1 MRTPRY
7 RRWAVVVLLVGWAF
21 AWTLLWQTYLFD
33 LLDTEPGAGVVVFAD
48 RSGDVRRLLIAV
60 GAGFGIGVVGVL
72 FLVVSGAFRHELSR
86 WSRIWQVTGLLL
98 IAVGLSLPVLFPSAR
113 NIVVDAEAGFVAIEE
128 RWLYAREAEP
138 LPFDQIERVWLSD
151 QRTSIGR
158 RDSPACLV
166 KTELSFIRSDRT
178 WLDVPGGF
186 PLKEIASHVAET
198 AGATIDLRGTR
209 EC

>member
-7 RRWAVVVLLVGWAF
+7 KRWAVVALLVGWAF
-21 AWTLLWQTYLFD
+21 AWIFLWQSYLFD
-33 LLDTEPGAGVVVFAD
+33 LLEAEPGPSVAVFAD
-48 RSGDVRRLLIAV
+48 RPGDVLRLLIAV
-60 GAGFGIGVVGVL
+60 GVGFGTGVVGVL
-72 FLVVSGAFRHELSR
+72 FLAASSAFRHELSR
-86 WSRIWQVTGLLL
+86 WSRSWQVTGLLL

-113 NIVVDAEAGFVAIEE
+113 NLVVDAEAGFVAIEE

-138 LPFDQIERVWLSD
+138 LPFDEIERVWLND
-151 QRTSIGR
+151 QRTSVGR

-166 KTELSFIRSDRT
+166 RTELSFIRKDRT

-186 PLKEIASHVAET
+186 PLKEIASHVVET
-198 AGATIDLRGTR
+198 AGATLDLRGAR